1 MVQNYQ
7 TEAPGLTLSTAM
19 QEAARCLLCED
30 APCSK
35 ACPAHTDP
43 ARFIR
48 SLRFRNVKGAAE
60 VIRENNALGAVCA
73 RVCPTERYCEL
84 ACPRGQIDQPIRIGD
99 LQRYITDME
108 TKLGMEILKP
118 GKDTGKRVAIIGA
131 GPAGLQAATT
141 LRQQGIGVTIFEA
154 QAKAGGYLTYGI
166 PEYRLPQVIIDHE
179 VDRIVKLGVD
189 LRCGVRVGQDV
200 SWDHLKATYDAI
212 LVTVG
217 CQAAKELQQLANN
230 VCTESAISFLARV
243 KSGQL
248 TAADLPSEVLV
259 IGGGDVA
266 MDVATTLKRLGV
278 PHVTDVAY
286 EEFSEFRAS
295 KTELAGTRQTGVTLI
310 DGYKPVAAH
319 QNRVTFRHRKMAA
332 ELTITADKIIYAVGQ
347 KMDLTGLVVDLQHNE
362 RILGAAKYHTA
373 DPRVF
378 AAGDIVPGDQTVVF
392 AVQKGKEAA
401 TEICRTLLG
410 GNKND

>member
-200 SWDHLKATYDAI
+200 SWDHLKAIYDAI

-243 KSGQL
+243 NSGQL

-295 KTELAGTRQTGVTLI
+295 KTELAGTR
-310 DGYKPVAAH
+310 
-319 QNRVTFRHRKMAA
+319 
-332 ELTITADKIIYAVGQ
+332 
-347 KMDLTGLVVDLQHNE
+347 
-362 RILGAAKYHTA
+362 
-373 DPRVF
+373 
-378 AAGDIVPGDQTVVF
+378 
-392 AVQKGKEAA
+392 
-401 TEICRTLLG
+401 
-410 GNKND
+410 